1 MLTFIEENYLKAV
14 YHLSGGG
21 SASVTTNML
30 AEEMKTSPAS
40 VSDMVKKLAAK
51 KVVDYQKYQGVKITE
66 DGKTKALGVIRKHR
80 LWEVFLVDKL
90 KFKWDEVHDVAEQ
103 LEHIKSPLL
112 IQRLDEFLGFPK
124 NDPHGDPIPDENGN
138 FTEKKKL
145 PLNELKEGSTGIVVA
160 VDDSSIA
167 FLKHMDKMGISI
179 GTKIQ
184 IVEIIE
190 FDQSMDIQID
200 KNKNLTISKTVAEN
214 ILISQ

>member
-21 SASVTTNML
+21 AASVTTNML

-66 DGKTKALGVIRKHR
+66 EGKTKALGVIRKHR

-90 KFKWDEVHDVAEQ
+90 GFKWDEVHDVAEQ

-124 NDPHGDPIPDENGN
+124 NDPHGDPIPDENGK

-145 PLNELKEGSTGIVVA
+145 PLNDLNEGSAGIVVA

-167 FLKHMDKMGISI
+167 FLKHLDKMGISI

-184 IVEIIE
+184 VIEIIE